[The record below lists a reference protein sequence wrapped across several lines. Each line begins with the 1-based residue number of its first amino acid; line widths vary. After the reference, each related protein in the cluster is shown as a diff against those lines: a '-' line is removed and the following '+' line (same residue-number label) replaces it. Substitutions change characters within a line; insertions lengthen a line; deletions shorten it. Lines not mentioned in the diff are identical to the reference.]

1 MKKYLCHFG
10 AMAAVAVT
18 SAVFTG
24 CSSDDD
30 FLSPYE
36 ESAIQTRATNST
48 NAIINFDNAPADV
61 MASDQYGA
69 NLYSATAG
77 GKQVTTGYLTQIG
90 ESGTYIQFPINYLKQ
105 EWVTGQPWEYEFWNG
120 GFAISNFHNMTQGD
134 YQNQCSVYDEKGGI
148 NGSNFAVAFGYS
160 DSYNDP
166 NKTYSKCAKIYLTN
180 ETGYRVVE
188 EDEPVEG
195 EAKKGIFNSVYVCN
209 TTYTYLVMKNGNS
222 FTTDGKSLEEQNG
235 WFKVV
240 FIGFDDANKQTGSVD
255 YYLANYASNQNT
267 DLENAI
273 RMGWNKVD
281 LTNLGTEVS
290 KVVINFEG
298 SDTGDYGLNTPT
310 YVAIDNLDVTVN

>member
-10 AMAAVAVT
+10 AMAAVAVA

-48 NAIINFDNAPADV
+48 NVIINFDNAPADV
-61 MASDQYGA
+61 MASDRYGA

-134 YQNQCSVYDEKGGI
+134 YQNQCSVYDEKGGH
-148 NGSNFAVAFGYS
+148 NGGNFAIAFGYS
-160 DSYNDP
+160 DSYNDAIGS
-166 NKTYSKCAKIYLTN
+166 YEKCAKIYLTN
-180 ETGYRVVE
+180 KEGYRVE
-188 EDEPVEG
+188 TPNQPVTG
-195 EAKKGIFNSVYVCN
+195 VAMTGKFNSLWVCN
-209 TTYTYLVMKNGNS
+209 TTYAYLVMENGNS
-222 FTTDGKSLEEQNG
+222 FTTEGKSLKDQGG

-240 FIGFDDANKQTGSVD
+240 FIGFDENDVKTGQVD
-255 YYLANYASNQNT
+255 YYLANFDSAQPTTLNGILN
-267 DLENAI
+267 
-273 RMGWNKVD
+273 GWHQV
-281 LTNLGTEVS
+281 TLGDKLGESVS

-298 SDTGDYGLNTPT
+298 SDSSAYGLNTPA
-310 YVAIDNLDVTVN
+310 YVAIDDIDVTVN